1 MRTRSAPVVSSEPAA
16 PLEGQTPASGDSQ
29 TTTNS
34 GSTDTDSNSTGNGE
48 DDADEKRIR
57 KENGYLR
64 SSFLANARANVNG

>member
-1 MRTRSAPVVSSEPAA
+1 MRAPSAPVVSSEPVA
-16 PLEGQTPASGDSQ
+16 PPEGQTPASGDRQ
-29 TTTNS
+29 TTNNS
-34 GSTDTDSNSTGNGE
+34 GSAGTDSNSTGNSK